1 MGSLA
6 LDGYIN
12 IVQLRCSVGNFARCA
27 ADIHA
32 IAVISLNPALVHVYY
47 AQAAD
52 FLADGKAQL
61 HVTVSYAVLFKCT
74 YRLQHG
80 SNANLVVTAQS
91 CGAVAI
97 QNAVFAN
104 NLGAGCRCYGIHVR
118 FEQQLRSIRHGAL
131 YIGPHIAAGT
141 AGFFVRLIHLR
152 LQAKL
157 AQLRHNQLCFLL
169 FILAGAGNAYQ
180 LYKFINQSCFV
191 YHYSHLV
198 VV

>member
-12 IVQLRCSVGNFARCA
+12 IVQLRCSVGNFTRCT

-32 IAVISLNPALVHVYY
+32 IAVIGLNPALVHVDY
-47 AQAAD
+47 AQTAD

-61 HVTVSYAVLFKCT
+61 HVAVSYAVLFKCAH
-74 YRLQHG
+74 RLQHG
-80 SNANLVVTAQS
+80 SNANLVVTAQGCS
-91 CGAVAI
+91 AVAVQHAI
-97 QNAVFAN
+97 LAD

-118 FEQQLRSIRHGAL
+118 FEQQLRSIRHGSL
-131 YIGPHIAAGT
+131 YIGPHIAAG
-141 AGFFVRLIHLR
+141 AACFFVRLIHLR
-152 LQAKL
+152 LQSKL
-157 AQLRHNQLCFLL
+157 AQLRHNQLRFLL

>member
-1 MGSLA
+1 MS
-6 LDGYIN
+6 N
-12 IVQLRCSVGNFARCA
+12 
-27 ADIHA
+27 
-32 IAVISLNPALVHVYY
+32 
-47 AQAAD
+47 
-52 FLADGKAQL
+52 
-61 HVTVSYAVLFKCT
+61 AVLLQCAH
-74 YRLQHG
+74 RLQQG

-91 CGAVAI
+91 CGAVAV
-97 QNAVFAN
+97 QHAVLTD

-141 AGFFVRLIHLR
+141 TGFFVRLIHLR

-169 FILAGAGNAYQ
+169 FVLTGAGNAYQ

>member
-6 LDGYIN
+6 LNGYVN
-12 IVQLRCSVGNFARCA
+12 IVQLRCSVGNFTRCT

-32 IAVISLNPALVHVYY
+32 IAVISLNPALVHAYY

-61 HVTVSYAVLFKCT
+61 HVAVSYAILLKCA

-80 SNANLVVTAQS
+80 SNANLVITAQS
-91 CGAVAI
+91 CGTVAV
-97 QNAVFAN
+97 QHAVLAD
-104 NLGAGCRCYGIHVR
+104 NLSACCRCYGIHVR
-118 FEQQLRSIRHGAL
+118 FEQQLRSIRHSAL
-131 YIGPHIAAGT
+131 YIGPHITAGT
-141 AGFFVRLIHLR
+141 AGFFVCLIHLR
-152 LQAKL
+152 LQTKL
-157 AQLRHNQLCFLL
+157 AQLRHNQLRFLL
-169 FILAGAGNAYQ
+169 FVLAGAGNAYQ

-191 YHYSHLV
+191 DHYGHLV

>member
-1 MGSLA
+1 MGSLT
-6 LDGYIN
+6 LDGYVN
-12 IVQLRCSVGNFARCA
+12 IVQLRCGIGNFARCT

-32 IAVISLNPALVHVYY
+32 IAVISLNPALVHAYY
-47 AQAAD
+47 AQTAD

-61 HVTVSYAVLFKCT
+61 HVAVSYAILLQCAH
-74 YRLQHG
+74 RLQHSG
-80 SNANLVVTAQS
+80 NANLVVTAQS
-91 CGAVAI
+91 CGSVAVQHAI
-97 QNAVFAN
+97 LTD

-118 FEQQLRSIRHGAL
+118 FEQQLRSIRHSAL
-131 YIGPHIAAGT
+131 YIGPYIAAGT
-141 AGFFVRLIHLR
+141 AGFLVRLIHLR

-157 AQLRHNQLCFLL
+157 AQLSHNQLCFLL

-191 YHYSHLV
+191 YHYGHLV